1 MASETTL
8 YGVHNTEP
16 PGEIWVDDRVRV
28 GRSTIEG
35 EGLFA
40 TDDVGVGTILIR
52 LAGRLVSSA
61 DLDKLITLSNAD
73 PSAPYVDSISV
84 YEDVH
89 LVLPPRSIAHF
100 GNHGCDPNLWH
111 VGPYEIAARRDI
123 RAGEELTIDYGTS
136 SGAIGF
142 SMTCGCGSPL
152 CRGEVSSDDWRR
164 RDLQDRYR
172 GHWVPA
178 LQDRIDHS

>member
-1 MASETTL
+1 MARETTL
-8 YGVHNTEP
+8 CGVHNTEP
-16 PGEIWVDDRVRV
+16 PAEISVDDRVTV
-28 GRSTIEG
+28 SRSTIEG
-35 EGLFA
+35 AGLFA
-40 TDDVGVGTILIR
+40 TDDVAAGTILIR
-52 LAGRLVSSA
+52 LAGRLVSSTE
-61 DLDKLITLSNAD
+61 LDELIAVSNAD
-73 PSAPYVDSISV
+73 ARAPYVDSITV
-84 YEDVH
+84 YEDAH
-89 LVLPPRSIAHF
+89 LVLPPHSVVHF

-123 RAGEELTIDYGTS
+123 RAREELTIDYGTS

-142 SMTCGCGSPL
+142 SMTCRCGSPL